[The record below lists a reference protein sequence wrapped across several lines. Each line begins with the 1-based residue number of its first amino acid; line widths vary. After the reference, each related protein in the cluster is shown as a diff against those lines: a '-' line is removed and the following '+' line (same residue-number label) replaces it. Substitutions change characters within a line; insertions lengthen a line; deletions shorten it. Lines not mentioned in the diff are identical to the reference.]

1 MKTSIAIMEKEVLT
15 SVNALQA
22 ICHGEAVDSGW
33 RDHQKG
39 PDGKVDPELV
49 DFPQSISLIHSEV
62 SESLQANRKDAPD
75 EHLPHRKGEEVE
87 LADAIHR
94 IFDLAGARGHDLA
107 GALFEKI
114 MYNRQR
120 ADHKKEN
127 RDKADGK
134 KY

>member
-1 MKTSIAIMEKEVLT
+1 MNNAELILEKEVLAG
-15 SVNALQA
+15 VNTLQA

-33 RDHQKG
+33 RDHQLG
-39 PDGKVDPELV
+39 PDGKVDPDLV
-49 DFPQSISLIHSEV
+49 DFPQSIALIHSEV
-62 SESLQANRKDAPD
+62 SEALQANRKDAPD
-75 EHLPHRKGEEVE
+75 DHLPHRKGEEVE

-94 IFDLAGARGHDLA
+94 ILDLAEARGHDRA

-114 MYNRQR
+114 LYNRQR